1 MAKKSSKQADGPEI
15 DGEVAAGGNGNHR
28 KRGSGVQIVYDTL
41 RQSILDL
48 SLPPG
53 SPLDEMRLAEQFELS
68 RTPIREAM
76 VRLAAEGLLTTL
88 PNRNTIVAP
97 IDFINLPVYFEAL
110 TLMYRVTT
118 RSAAA
123 HRRPPDI
130 ERIRKL
136 EADYARAV
144 EHKDALEMIATNR
157 DFHVAIA
164 EAGGNHYF
172 TRLFTRLLD
181 EGRRVL
187 RLYYHSF
194 DDELPRRYVDEHSEI
209 VRAIEIGDTDRA
221 DQLAAEHAA
230 GIVKQIQSY
239 MTRGTVSGIDL
250 SGKSK

>member
-1 MAKKSSKQADGPEI
+1 MARKPLDETE
-15 DGEVAAGGNGNHR
+15 DLGEAVGEPR
-28 KRGSGVQIVYDTL
+28 RRGHGVQKVYEKL

-53 SPLDEMRLAEQFELS
+53 SPLDEMRLSEEFNLS

-118 RSAAA
+118 RSAAV
-123 HRRPPDI
+123 HRRPDHLV
-130 ERIRKL
+130 RIRAL
-136 EADYARAV
+136 EAAYADAV
-144 EHKDALEMIATNR
+144 RRHDALGMIATNR
-157 DFHVAIA
+157 EFHVAVA
-164 EAGGNHYF
+164 EAGGNLYF
-172 TRLFTRLLD
+172 TQLFARLLD

-194 DDELPRRYVDEHSEI
+194 DDALPRRYVDEHSDM
-209 VRAIEIGDTDRA
+209 VAAIEAGDADRA
-221 DQLAAEHAA
+221 DALAAAHAA
-230 GIVKQIQSY
+230 QIVRQIQAY
-239 MTRGTVSGIDL
+239 MARDTASGIDL